1 MMDLIDFAE
10 RTILS
15 DWLIRVVR
23 FSRFLLKAPLGDDR

>member
-1 MMDLIDFAE
+1 MELIDLEE
-10 RTILS
+10 RAILP